1 MQIPNVNNDLSQQ
14 AEHAEEENSS
24 NLLLPLSLG
33 SSPLVYSLLEICDQ
47 FSARFIT

>member
-14 AEHAEEENSS
+14 AVHAEEENSS

-33 SSPLVYSLLEICDQ
+33 
-47 FSARFIT
+47 